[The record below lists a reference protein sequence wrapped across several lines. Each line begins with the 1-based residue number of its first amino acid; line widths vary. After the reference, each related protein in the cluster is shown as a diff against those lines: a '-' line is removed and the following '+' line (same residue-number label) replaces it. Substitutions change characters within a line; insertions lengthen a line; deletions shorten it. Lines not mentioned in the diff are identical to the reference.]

1 MLWRRKPTCCMHQI
15 RQISLVREGTSCGF
29 SEQGS
34 LQFSKAL
41 SEKQKLTH
49 SMWHKLLWETKG
61 VIKHDSNNVIPIP
74 QNSGQWWT
82 FFRNGQ
88 QNIKWNVIKRS
99 VYEENY
105 RKLLYLENMNEV
117 SSKISRFIFH
127 LLKNEVLRQLMDS
140 VLWSFSKVIF
150 RGKLRPFFKS
160 FVGSYLEKM
169 WVETSWREVD
179 TRSFTWPEAIL

>member
-1 MLWRRKPTCCMHQI
+1 MAFLNKGRCN
-15 RQISLVREGTSCGF
+15 F
-29 SEQGS
+29 
-34 LQFSKAL
+34 
-41 SEKQKLTH
+41 QKHYKICENQTH
-49 SMWHKLLWETKG
+49 SMWHKLLCETKD
-61 VIKHDSNNVIPIP
+61 IKKHDSNNVIPIP

>member
-15 RQISLVREGTSCGF
+15 RQISLVWVGNFLWLFWTRVVAIFKNIIRYAKIKLILCDTNSFVKLKTS
-29 SEQGS
+29 
-34 LQFSKAL
+34 KN
-41 SEKQKLTH
+41 
-49 SMWHKLLWETKG
+49 M
-61 VIKHDSNNVIPIP
+61 IPIP